1 LWPSVDGE
9 ANVTSIIE
17 TLFWLSIATIA
28 YAYILYPLVV
38 WSLSRLFGRAS
49 RCEDM
54 PADRLPFVSVLIAAH
69 NEEEVIGDRIANA
82 MALEYPADLR
92 EIVIASDGSS
102 DATAAIARR
111 FAGQGVRL
119 LESPTRR
126 GKAAMLNAAFPAL
139 RGEIVLL
146 SDANTFIEPRAL
158 GKLVR
163 WFADPRIGVVCGRL
177 VLTDP
182 ATGRNVDGLYWQYET
197 FLKRCEARLGGL
209 LGANGAIYA
218 VRRAFFT
225 GIRRDTIV
233 DDFVIPLK
241 TRLRTGCKFIYDD
254 EAVALEQSAPDL
266 ASEFKRR
273 SRIGAG
279 GFQSIVALRG
289 LLWPRE
295 GWVAFTFLSHKVLR
309 WVCPFALIGAFVA
322 NVFLAVDPPYRF
334 LLVAQVAA
342 YGIAALGQW
351 VTGTGAV
358 SRLLRLATMFATMN
372 AALLVG
378 FWRWLSSEQ
387 TGLWERT
394 AR

>member
-1 LWPSVDGE
+1 M
-9 ANVTSIIE
+9 TSIIA
-17 TLFWLSIATIA
+17 TLFWLSVAIIA
-28 YAYILYPLVV
+28 YAYVLYPLVV
-38 WSLSRLFGRAS
+38 WSLSRLFGRAP
-49 RCEDM
+49 RCEDL
-54 PADRLPFVSVLIAAH
+54 PNDRLPFVSVLIAAH
-69 NEEEVIGDRIANA
+69 NEEDVIGERIANA
-82 MALEYPADLR
+82 LALEYPANRR

-102 DATAAIARR
+102 DATASIARQ

-126 GKAAMLNAAFPAL
+126 GKATMLNAAFPAL
-139 RGEIVLL
+139 RGDIVLL
-146 SDANTFIEPRAL
+146 SDANTFIEPQAL
-158 GKLVR
+158 RRLVR
-163 WFADPRIGVVCGRL
+163 WFADPRTGVVCGRL
-177 VLTDP
+177 VLMDP

-218 VRRAFFT
+218 VRRSLFT

-241 TRLRTGCKFIYDD
+241 TRLRTGCTFVYDD
-254 EAVALEQSAPDL
+254 DAVAFEDSAPDL

-279 GFQSIVALRG
+279 GFQSIVALRR

-309 WVCPFALIGAFVA
+309 WICPFALIGALVA
-322 NVFLAVDPPYRF
+322 NLFLAVDPPYRV

-342 YGIAALGQW
+342 YSFAVLGRW

-358 SRLLRLATMFATMN
+358 SRLLRLTTMFATMN

-378 FWRWLSSEQ
+378 FWRWASSHQ